1 MQPFVSIFGPLD
13 AVAPVAEY
21 VVLAFVLANMVTR
34 LFAHKRHR
42 SQYEEGGD
50 EALARSPIHLAS
62 TVVLVVV
69 SFYYTTLHQH
79 AGIVLST
86 LVVGMVITDFFEYES
101 RLVEARQELQFER
114 PKAAIAASVLV
125 VLYAGYLA
133 LFWIIKG
140 PFEAVI

>member
-1 MQPFVSIFGPLD
+1 
-13 AVAPVAEY
+13 
-21 VVLAFVLANMVTR
+21 
-34 LFAHKRHR
+34 
-42 SQYEEGGD
+42 
-50 EALARSPIHLAS
+50 
-62 TVVLVVV
+62 
-69 SFYYTTLHQH
+69 
-79 AGIVLST
+79 
-86 LVVGMVITDFFEYES
+86 MVITDFFEYES